1 LLINSLPESYHIV
14 AAVSLHQR
22 LKLLAH
28 VGFLLIGTGVISSY
42 FGDLRVGL
50 LVPLLG
56 SLLLIALQIRA
67 MRFITPQ
74 ASA

>member
-1 LLINSLPESYHIV
+1 L
-14 AAVSLHQR
+14 
-22 LKLLAH
+22 
-28 VGFLLIGTGVISSY
+28 ISSY
-42 FGDLRVGL
+42 FGSLRVGL

-67 MRFITPQ
+67 MRVIAPQ